1 MLPAVLAYRGV
12 ARCGAGTFTGVRVRQ
27 TIFAALVAALLAGGL
42 AACSPGRGGST
53 AGAEAEPAVVVTIHP
68 IASLMGMIAG
78 PAVHITGLLPAGVN
92 PATYDPTPLAAREVA
107 SAQLVVRV
115 GGAVDDWVTGIV
127 ENSNVPVVVL
137 TAGMHLIGAT
147 GQPGTGNPHVWLD
160 PILVRDTL
168 LPRMLEALER
178 VAPDSAEALRRRAA
192 AVADSLTALDAQ
204 IRAILSGIKSPDF
217 VASHAA
223 WNYFAARYG
232 LVQVGVLHPS
242 PGQELGARELAT
254 LVNDAR
260 RMHAAGVIA
269 EPQLGEAGV
278 KALATELKLPV
289 EIADPLGATGLA
301 GRDSYFDL
309 MRFDAHAFARALGG
323 G

>member
-1 MLPAVLAYRGV
+1 
-12 ARCGAGTFTGVRVRQ
+12 VRQ
-27 TIFAALVAALLAGGL
+27 TIHAALVAALLAGAFAGCEPERS
-42 AACSPGRGGST
+42 ADA
-53 AGAEAEPAVVVTIHP
+53 AGAEEGPAVVVTVHP
-68 IASLMGMIAG
+68 IASLMRMVAG
-78 PAVHITGLLPAGVN
+78 PAARITELLPAGVN

-107 SAQLVVRV
+107 SARLVVRV
-115 GGAVDDWVTGIV
+115 GGAVDDWVAGMV
-127 ENSNVPVVVL
+127 EDADVPVVVL
-137 TAGMHLIGAT
+137 TQGMHLIGAT
-147 GQPGTGNPHVWLD
+147 DQPGTGNPHVWLD

-168 LPRMLEALER
+168 LPRMLEALEG
-178 VAPDSAEALRRRAA
+178 VAPDSAEGLRRRAG
-192 AVADSLTALDAQ
+192 AVADSLTALDAT
-204 IRAILSGIKSPDF
+204 IRTILSGIKSRDF

-278 KALATELKLPV
+278 QALATELKLPV
-289 EIADPLGATGLA
+289 EIADPLGATDLPD
-301 GRDSYFDL
+301 RSSYFDL
-309 MRFDAHAFARALGG
+309 MRYNAHAFARALGAG
-323 G
+323 